1 MYHLIGKRARV
12 HLWDAS
18 GTIIG
23 TVEGIISDVSRGVDV
38 GGGQKRDLVLVTG
51 IEGYE
56 SPHLKEAGEGW
67 FAVQDVEVL
76 EDGAAGGV
84 IWN

>member
-1 MYHLIGKRARV
+1 MYHLIGKRVRV
-12 HLWDAS
+12 HLWDAK
-18 GTIIG
+18 GLIVG
-23 TVEGIISDVSRGVDV
+23 TVEGIVSDVSKGVDV
-38 GGGQKRDLVLVTG
+38 GGGRTRDLVLVTG

-76 EDGAAGGV
+76 EDGKGGML
-84 IWN
+84 WN

>member
-1 MYHLIGKRARV
+1 MYHLIGKRVRV
-12 HLWDAS
+12 HLWNAQ
-18 GTIIG
+18 GVLIG
-23 TVEGIISDVSRGVDV
+23 TVEGTVSDVSKGVDI
-38 GGGQKRDLVLVTG
+38 GNGQKRDLVLVSG

-76 EDGAAGGV
+76 EEGRTGAF
-84 IWN
+84 WN

>member
-12 HLWDAS
+12 HLWNHS
-18 GTIIG
+18 GVLIG
-23 TVEGIISDVSRGVDV
+23 TLEGTISDVSRGVDV
-38 GGGQKRDLVLVTG
+38 GEGQKRDLVLLTG
-51 IEGYE
+51 IEGFQ

-76 EDGAAGGV
+76 EDGPLDLSR
-84 IWN
+84 N

>member
-1 MYHLIGKRARV
+1 MYDLIGKRVRV
-12 HLWDAS
+12 HLWDARGILIGS
-18 GTIIG
+18 VEG
-23 TVEGIISDVSRGVDV
+23 TVSDVSKGVDV

-67 FAVQDVEVL
+67 FAIQDIEVL
-76 EDGAAGGV
+76 DEDRGKAF
-84 IWN
+84 WN